1 MEVDN
6 VEVVLVPVVF
16 TRFHKHNAFFSRSQ
30 KCKEHQSAPDEEVE
44 DVIVMVVVVTEVV
57 LEDAV
62 VEDVLVLEDVV
73 VVVVPQAHQPKSE

>member
-1 MEVDN
+1 M
-6 VEVVLVPVVF
+6 
-16 TRFHKHNAFFSRSQ
+16 
-30 KCKEHQSAPDEEVE
+30 
-44 DVIVMVVVVTEVV
+44 TEVV